1 MRDKFN
7 RELNQL
13 YNEVKEM
20 GENCIYA
27 VETASRA
34 ILESPHSEESFT
46 DILKQA
52 KTYEELIDHQERSID
67 GLCMRLMLHQQ
78 PVAGDLRTVTSAH
91 NLIFDM
97 ERIGDQAC
105 DIAELGEYIH
115 KSDENYKLHI
125 NALFTEVISM
135 VKKAVAAFVNNE
147 LKLAYNVIT
156 DDDKVDSL
164 FIVVKTELINIIKNG
179 GDGEL
184 ALDMLMVAKYLERI
198 ADHSVNIAEWVVY
211 SVTGEYN
218 E

>member
-13 YNEVKEM
+13 YNEIKEM

-27 VETASRA
+27 VETASKA
-34 ILESPHSEESFT
+34 ILETYQSEDSFNNVLDQT
-46 DILKQA
+46 
-52 KTYEELIDHQERSID
+52 KTYEELIDRQERAID

-105 DIAELGEYIH
+105 DIAELGTYIH
-115 KSDENYKLHI
+115 KSEENYKLHL

-135 VKKAVAAFVNNE
+135 VKKAVTAFANNE
-147 LKLAYNVIT
+147 LKLAYNVMV

-184 ALDMLMVAKYLERI
+184 ALDILMVAKYLERI

-211 SVTGEYN
+211 SITGEYKK
-218 E
+218 

>member
-27 VETASRA
+27 VETASKA
-34 ILESPHSEESFT
+34 ILENYQSEDSFNN
-46 DILKQA
+46 ILEQA
-52 KTYEELIDHQERSID
+52 KTYEELIDRQERAVD

-105 DIAELGEYIH
+105 DIAELGSYIH
-115 KSDENYKLHI
+115 KSEDNYKLHLS
-125 NALFTEVISM
+125 ALFTEVISM
-135 VKKAVAAFVNNE
+135 VKKAVAAFANNE
-147 LKLAYNVIT
+147 LKLAYNVMV

-164 FIVVKTELINIIKNG
+164 FIVIKTELINIIKNG

-184 ALDMLMVAKYLERI
+184 ALDILMVAKYLERI

-211 SVTGEYN
+211 SITGEYKK
-218 E
+218 

>member
-27 VETASRA
+27 VETASKA
-34 ILESPHSEESFT
+34 ILENYQSEDSYNNVLE
-46 DILKQA
+46 QA
-52 KTYEELIDHQERSID
+52 QTYEKLIDRQERAID

-105 DIAELGEYIH
+105 DIAELGTYIH
-115 KSDENYKLHI
+115 KSEENYKLHLST
-125 NALFTEVISM
+125 LFTEVISM
-135 VKKAVAAFVNNE
+135 VKKAVTAFANNE
-147 LKLAYNVIT
+147 LKLAYNVMV

-184 ALDMLMVAKYLERI
+184 ALDILMVAKYLERI

-211 SVTGEYN
+211 SITGEYKK
-218 E
+218 